1 MKFLCVECDQPM
13 KLQDTKGPDDGSM
26 TVIFACPE
34 CERKIAMLTNQM
46 ETQMVRSLDIKLGG
60 GSGSAQAEPMGTIRS
75 SLAQGDDLFMSSTHP
90 HVKTDQQESI
100 SKCPFTGAV
109 TDAFEASGEI
119 VWTQQAEER
128 LGRIPPFARSMA
140 REGIERHA
148 REKGYRE
155 ISDAVM
161 EEVREQFGM

>member
-1 MKFLCVECDQPM
+1 M

-60 GSGSAQAEPMGTIRS
+60 GSGSAQAEPMGIIRS
-75 SLAQGDDLFMSSTHP
+75 SLAQGHDAFASSHAQ
-90 HVKTDQQESI
+90 VETDQKESG

-109 TDAFEASGEI
+109 ADAFDASGEI
-119 VWTQQAEER
+119 VWTQEAEER
-128 LGRIPPFARSMA
+128 LGKIPQFARSMA
-140 REGIERHA
+140 KQGIERHA

-161 EEVREQFGM
+161 EEVRDQFAM

>member
-26 TVIFACPE
+26 TVVFACPE

-60 GSGSAQAEPMGTIRS
+60 GSPQVEPMETIRS
-75 SLAQGDDLFMSSTHP
+75 SLAHGDNAYAPSHA
-90 HVKTDQQESI
+90 HVETDQKESG

-109 TDAFEASGEI
+109 ADAFEASGEI
-119 VWTQQAEER
+119 VWTQEAEER
-128 LGRIPPFARSMA
+128 LGKIPQFARSMA
-140 REGIERHA
+140 KQGIEQHA
-148 REKGYRE
+148 RAKGYRQ
-155 ISDAVM
+155 ISDAVL
-161 EEVREQFGM
+161 EEVRDQFAM

>member
-34 CERKIAMLTNQM
+34 CERQIAMLTNQM

-60 GSGSAQAEPMGTIRS
+60 GSPQAEPMGTIRS
-75 SLAQGDDLFMSSTHP
+75 SLAQGHDAFASP
-90 HVKTDQQESI
+90 HAHVETDQKEPG

-109 TDAFEASGEI
+109 ADAFEASGEI
-119 VWTQQAEER
+119 VWTQEAEER

-140 REGIERHA
+140 KQGIERHA
-148 REKGYRE
+148 RERGYKE

-161 EEVREQFGM
+161 EEVRDQFAM

>member
-26 TVIFACPE
+26 TVVFACPE

-60 GSGSAQAEPMGTIRS
+60 GSPQAEPMGTIRS
-75 SLAQGDDLFMSSTHP
+75 SLAHGDAAYAPSHA
-90 HVKTDQQESI
+90 HVETDQKESG

-109 TDAFEASGEI
+109 ADAFEASGEI
-119 VWTQQAEER
+119 VWTQEAEER
-128 LGRIPPFARSMA
+128 LGKIPQFARSMA
-140 REGIERHA
+140 KQGIERHA

-161 EEVREQFGM
+161 EEVRDQFAM

>member
-60 GSGSAQAEPMGTIRS
+60 GSGSAQAEPMGPIRS
-75 SLAQGDDLFMSSTHP
+75 SLTQGHDAFASSHAQ
-90 HVKTDQQESI
+90 VETDQKESG

-109 TDAFEASGEI
+109 ADAFDASGEI
-119 VWTQQAEER
+119 VWTQEAEER
-128 LGRIPPFARSMA
+128 LGKIPQFARSMA
-140 REGIERHA
+140 KQGIERHA

-161 EEVREQFGM
+161 EEVRVQFAM

>member
-75 SLAQGDDLFMSSTHP
+75 SLAQGHDAFASSHAQ
-90 HVKTDQQESI
+90 VETDQKESG

-109 TDAFEASGEI
+109 ADAFDASGEI
-119 VWTQQAEER
+119 VWTQEAEER
-128 LGRIPPFARSMA
+128 LGKIPQFARSMA
-140 REGIERHA
+140 KQGIERHA

-161 EEVREQFGM
+161 EEVRDQFAM

>member
-75 SLAQGDDLFMSSTHP
+75 SLAQGHDAFASSHAQ
-90 HVKTDQQESI
+90 VETDQKESG

-109 TDAFEASGEI
+109 ADAFDASGEI
-119 VWTQQAEER
+119 VWTQEAEER
-128 LGRIPPFARSMA
+128 LGKIPQFARSMA
-140 REGIERHA
+140 KEGIERHA

-161 EEVREQFGM
+161 EEVRDQFAM

>member
-1 MKFLCVECDQPM
+1 M

-75 SLAQGDDLFMSSTHP
+75 SLAQGHDAFASSHAQ
-90 HVKTDQQESI
+90 VETDQKESG

-109 TDAFEASGEI
+109 ADAFDASGEI
-119 VWTQQAEER
+119 VWTQEAEER
-128 LGRIPPFARSMA
+128 LGKIPQFARSMA
-140 REGIERHA
+140 KQGIERHA

-161 EEVREQFGM
+161 EEVRDQFAM

>member
-26 TVIFACPE
+26 TVVFACPE

-60 GSGSAQAEPMGTIRS
+60 GSPQAEPMGTIRS
-75 SLAQGDDLFMSSTHP
+75 SLAHGDDAYAPSHA
-90 HVKTDQQESI
+90 HVETDEKESGP
-100 SKCPFTGAV
+100 KCPFTGAV
-109 TDAFEASGEI
+109 ADAFEASGEI
-119 VWTQQAEER
+119 VWTQEAEER
-128 LGRIPPFARSMA
+128 LGKIPQFARSMA
-140 REGIERHA
+140 KQGIERHA

-161 EEVREQFGM
+161 EEVRDQFAM